1 MEQSREQY
9 ITRKLF
15 QNTMLTMLVAEISNA
30 VAAVIDG
37 VVTGAFLGPT
47 ALAAYGIGGPY
58 FSIASILSG
67 ILMVGST
74 MMCTRAAGKGDTE
87 ETTRVFSLTMVLGVV
102 LSVLFCLSGVL
113 FPGAYATMFGARG
126 ASASLHSVTTDYL
139 RGVFIGAPG
148 FILMIILTPILQLDG
163 DSLRPKL
170 ACLCSAAFDIIGD
183 LLVALVFH
191 GGMFGIGLASSISH
205 YLGLLIVLTHFFKKK
220 SNMFRFS
227 LRGVRPAMAP
237 AIMRDGLPRAVCM
250 LCRALL
256 PIYLN
261 GLALKLAGDMGAAA
275 YSAMISTTFAVAS
288 LGWGIGGAVFIMCG
302 MSFSEQDTK
311 AILIET
317 GTAGKDILFGVI
329 PLAAVV
335 FLASPLIARLFIP
348 DAGEAYP
355 MAITAIRCYALS
367 LPFLAFNVSSA
378 NFFQAIEHK
387 TASYIINICIEFAC
401 IALMA
406 LLLTGRFGI
415 NGMFYAFPA
424 GAALLSVVIALCA
437 VFRRDQSREG
447 AAAYLLL
454 PKDFGVPEEDCIERS
469 IHSMDEVVA
478 LSVDVV
484 DFCVAHG
491 LSSKDA
497 NRLAL
502 CIEEMAGNVIEHG
515 FADGKPHHLDVRV
528 LIKDGETVLRM
539 RDDCVLFNLREQA
552 EHWSFDPE
560 HPERNIGIRM
570 VMHAA
575 KDLAYTNTMK
585 TNNLIIKI

>member
-15 QNTMLTMLVAEISNA
+15 QNTMLTMLVAELSNA

-47 ALAAYGIGGPY
+47 SLAAYGIGGPY

-74 MMCTRAAGKGDTE
+74 MLCTRAAGKGDTE

-102 LSVLFCLSGVL
+102 FSVLLGLSGTL
-113 FPGAYATMFGARG
+113 FPGAYATLFGARG
-126 ASASLHSVTTDYL
+126 ASASLHSVTSDYL

-148 FILMIILTPILQLDG
+148 FILMIVLTPILQLDG
-163 DSLRPKL
+163 DSLRPKV
-170 ACLCSAAFDIIGD
+170 ACLCSAAADIIGD
-183 LLVALVFH
+183 LLVVFVFH
-191 GGMFGIGLASSISH
+191 GGMFEIGLASSISH
-205 YLGLLIVLTHFFKKK
+205 YLGFLIVLTHFLKK

-227 LRGVRPAMAP
+227 LKGVKPGMAP
-237 AIMRDGLPRAVCM
+237 VIMRDGLPRAVCM
-250 LCRALL
+250 LSRALL

-275 YSAMISTTFAVAS
+275 YSAMISTTFAVAA

-317 GTAGKDILFGVI
+317 ETAGRDILFGVI

-355 MAITAIRCYALS
+355 MAVTAIRCYAVS

-378 NFFQAIEHK
+378 NFCQAIERPIG
-387 TASYIINICIEFAC
+387 SYCINICIEFAC
-401 IALMA
+401 TALMA
-406 LLLTGRFGI
+406 LLLTGPFGI

-424 GAALLSVVIALCA
+424 GAALLSAGIALCA
-437 VFRRDQSREG
+437 VCRRDQSREG
-447 AAAYLLL
+447 AAAYLML

-469 IHSMDEVVA
+469 IHSVDEVVT

-491 LSSKDA
+491 ISAKDA

-528 LIKDGETVLRM
+528 LIKDGETILRM

-552 EHWSFDPE
+552 ERWSFDPE